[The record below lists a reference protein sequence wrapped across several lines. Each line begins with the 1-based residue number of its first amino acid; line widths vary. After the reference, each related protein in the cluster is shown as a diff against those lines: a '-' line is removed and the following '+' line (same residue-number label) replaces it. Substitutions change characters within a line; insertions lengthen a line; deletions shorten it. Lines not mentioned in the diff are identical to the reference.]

1 MKRRNIVY
9 KYLFGPVPSRRL
21 GMSLGV
27 DLVPRKVCSLDC
39 VYCEVG
45 KTTKLTLERKE
56 YILFNRVIKELS
68 HYFENNPDPDYITF
82 SGSGEPTLNSRI
94 GDVLKFIKQNKPTV
108 PIAILTN
115 GTLLSDPKVREE
127 IKKADVVLPSL
138 DAATT
143 TIFNKINRPVPEIDI
158 KKYIQGL
165 IDFRKEFNGKI
176 WLEIFILPEYNFEE
190 TELKKLEQKITKINP
205 DSIQLNTLDRPGT
218 VANLHSATR
227 KNLEELVSLWN
238 FKNIEIISA
247 ASQRKNIQSYRS
259 DAETAILETISRRP
273 CTIEDLMNILG
284 IHISEINKYLDVLE
298 EEKRIETVRQERGV
312 FYQICE
318 CQL

>member
-1 MKRRNIVY
+1 MY

-94 GDVLKFIKQNKPTV
+94 GDVLKFIKQNKPAV

-227 KNLEELVSLWN
+227 KDLEELVSLWN

-318 CQL
+318 CRL

>member
-1 MKRRNIVY
+1 VY

-94 GDVLKFIKQNKPTV
+94 GDVLKFIKQNKPAV

-227 KNLEELVSLWN
+227 KDLEELVSLWN

-318 CQL
+318 CRL